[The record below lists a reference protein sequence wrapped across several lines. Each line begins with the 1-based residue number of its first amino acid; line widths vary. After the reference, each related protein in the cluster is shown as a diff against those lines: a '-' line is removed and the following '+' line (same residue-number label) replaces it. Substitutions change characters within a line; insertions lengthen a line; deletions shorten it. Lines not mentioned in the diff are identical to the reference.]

1 MYIYMLSAGFIY
13 PVLTHWAWS
22 SEGWMNQG
30 FMYDTGDNSTG
41 TITIQYQVLIHV
53 NQEPCTQHKNKTQ
66 HKCFYLHIILNF
78 SLSSEF

>member
-1 MYIYMLSAGFIY
+1 MLSAGFIY

-41 TITIQYQVLIHV
+41 TITIQYQVLIHHAHNTKIKHNINV
-53 NQEPCTQHKNKTQ
+53 FIYTL
-66 HKCFYLHIILNF
+66 Y
-78 SLSSEF
+78 

>member
-1 MYIYMLSAGFIY
+1 MLSAGFIY

-30 FMYDTGDNSTG
+30 FTHGTGDNSTG

-53 NQEPCTQHKNKTQ
+53 NQEHAHNTKIKHNINVFIYTL
-66 HKCFYLHIILNF
+66 Y
-78 SLSSEF
+78 

>member
-1 MYIYMLSAGFIY
+1 MNTLYMYIYMLSAGFIY

-30 FMYDTGDNSTG
+30 FTLQGFTHGTGDNSTG

-53 NQEPCTQHKNKTQ
+53 NQEPCAQRKNK
-66 HKCFYLHIILNF
+66 LNQT
-78 SLSSEF
+78 

>member
-1 MYIYMLSAGFIY
+1 MLSAGFIY

-30 FMYDTGDNSTG
+30 FMHDTGDNSTG

-53 NQEPCTQHKNKTQ
+53 NQEPCAQRKNKTQ

>member
-30 FMYDTGDNSTG
+30 FMHDTGDNSTG

-53 NQEPCTQHKNKTQ
+53 NQSHAHNAKIKPNINVFIYTL
-66 HKCFYLHIILNF
+66 Y
-78 SLSSEF
+78 

>member
-1 MYIYMLSAGFIY
+1 MLSAGFIY

-30 FMYDTGDNSTG
+30 FTHDTGDNSTG

-53 NQEPCTQHKNKTQ
+53 NQNHAHNAKIKPNINVFIYTL
-66 HKCFYLHIILNF
+66 Y
-78 SLSSEF
+78 